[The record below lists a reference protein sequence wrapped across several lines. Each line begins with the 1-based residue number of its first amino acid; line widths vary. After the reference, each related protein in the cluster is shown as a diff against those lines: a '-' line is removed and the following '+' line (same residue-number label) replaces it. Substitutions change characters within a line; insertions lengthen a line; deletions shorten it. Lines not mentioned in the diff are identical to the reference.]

1 MSQLTVCQCE
11 RCGTE
16 FAMSTQKLDD
26 ATDVTCPICERTVPV
41 PDADTSDDEDE
52 VDDDV

>member
-1 MSQLTVCQCE
+1 MSQLTVCQCD

-26 ATDVTCPICERTVPV
+26 ASEVTCPICERTVPV
-41 PDADTSDDEDE
+41 PQDNIPDDEDE
-52 VDDDV
+52 VDEEL